1 MSSLV
6 VVDYGMGNVR
16 SVAKA
21 FEHVSP
27 KTRVQISGDPKV
39 IKAAD
44 RVVFPGQGA
53 MPDCMAY
60 LRQSGLED
68 VVRRVSETKPLF
80 GICVGEQML
89 FDWSAEGATSGLGI
103 LAGKVL
109 RFPDA
114 APGVSSSS
122 QEGPLSLHA
131 ASIES
136 STLNAAQ
143 VARLKVPHMGW
154 NNVFQNPLTS
164 GLPHPIW
171 AGVADGSYFYFVHSY
186 YVEPGTKDLT
196 VGQTDYGFRFTCAV
210 ARDNI
215 FATQFHPEKSAAD
228 GLKLY
233 ANFLDWTP

>member
-27 KTRVQISGDPKV
+27 KTQVLISGDPKV
-39 IKAAD
+39 IQSAD
-44 RVVFPGQGA
+44 RIVFPGQGA

-68 VVRRVSETKPLF
+68 VVRQVSETKPLF
-80 GICVGEQML
+80 GVCVGEQML
-89 FDWSAEGATSGLGI
+89 FDWSAEGSTPGLGL

-109 RFPDA
+109 KFPEA
-114 APGVSSSS
+114 AAVQGSPSN
-122 QEGPLSLHA
+122 EGGA
-131 ASIES
+131 AAI
-136 STLNAAQ
+136 
-143 VARLKVPHMGW
+143 RLKVPHMGW
-154 NNVFQNPLTS
+154 NKVFQKT
-164 GLPHPIW
+164 GAGGATHPIW
-171 AGVADGSYFYFVHSY
+171 ANVAQGSYFYFVHSY
-186 YVEPGTKDLT
+186 YVEPSAPELT